1 MTQFIQALS
10 IDWTKISPD
19 SYLRSIPAIASLDY
33 WFITESCGIDRN
45 AIDKRSMKD
54 F

>member
-1 MTQFIQALS
+1 MQNMEKYVAMRLDLSHTQNRNQVIIQL
-10 IDWTKISPD
+10 
-19 SYLRSIPAIASLDY
+19 YLR
-33 WFITESCGIDRN
+33 FFTESCGIDRN

>member
-1 MTQFIQALS
+1 MS
-10 IDWTKISPD
+10 ISVTGYTEAKIEGKWYCID
-19 SYLRSIPAIASLDY
+19 F
-33 WFITESCGIDRN
+33 WFFTESCGIDRN